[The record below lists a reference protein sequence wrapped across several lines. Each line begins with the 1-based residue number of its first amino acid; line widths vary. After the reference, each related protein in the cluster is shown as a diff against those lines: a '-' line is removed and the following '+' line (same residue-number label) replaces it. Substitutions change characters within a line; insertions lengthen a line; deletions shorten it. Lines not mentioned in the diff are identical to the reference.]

1 VGEIASCPAL
11 DAALAYAARGWPV
24 SPWATRGNR
33 KFPLSAHG
41 HLDATTDPAILEQW
55 WARWPDGIPAIA
67 TGESSGVVALD
78 IDIRQAGSGFDSLG
92 ELGVV
97 LHPEGPTAHTP
108 QGGCAVL
115 FRWPGYFVKTNSGE
129 IGSHLD
135 VRGDGGSL
143 IVPPGPG
150 RFWDPHLGPDTP
162 LPAMPEWMRIVEPE
176 TQPLSQDAAPHRPQR
191 LSRFAEAALDAAVKA
206 ITSAPDGQ
214 QRDTLNR
221 EVYSIAGLASGGV
234 LPTGLAIEALQ
245 WAARQLRSYDHR
257 RPWRTVELDRIVR
270 SAFVDG
276 LMHPRQPK
284 RRGA

>member
-1 VGEIASCPAL
+1 MTGAL
-11 DAALAYAARGWPV
+11 DAALGYAARGWPV
-24 SPWATRGNR
+24 SPWITRGNR
-33 KFPLSAHG
+33 KFPLTEHG
-41 HLDATTDPAILEQW
+41 HLDATTDRAMLEHW
-55 WARWPDGIPAIA
+55 RTRWPNAIPAIA
-67 TGESSGVVALD
+67 TGAPSGVVALD
-78 IDIRQAGSGFDSLG
+78 IDIRPDGSGFDSLDD
-92 ELGVV
+92 LGIAF
-97 LHPEGPTAHTP
+97 HPEAPTAHTP

-115 FRWPGYFVKTNSGE
+115 FRWPGYFVKTCSGE
-129 IGSHLD
+129 LAPHLD
-135 VRGDGGSL
+135 IRGDGGSL
-143 IVPPGPG
+143 ILPPGPG

-176 TQPLSQDAAPHRPQR
+176 SQPISQDAAPLRPQR

-221 EVYSIAGLASGGV
+221 EVYSIAGLAGSGV

-257 RPWRTVELDRIVR
+257 HPWRTAELDKIVR
-270 SAFVDG
+270 GAFADG